1 MMEDAATV
9 DIQGPG
15 RIAMGI
21 LDGDGF
27 SLPLAMDNEVVEASI
42 VFTESA
48 TLAISQSMGNDSE
61 THVLIISVQSGGCS
75 GYLYEMN
82 IIEKPE
88 DGSFQTFDVN
98 GTKVVIHNKD
108 SSVLDG
114 ITVDFKNTLMGGG
127 FQIINPNADKTCGCG
142 QSFG

>member
-48 TLAISQSMGNDSE
+48 TLAISQSMVNDSE

-75 GYLYEMN
+75 G
-82 IIEKPE
+82 
-88 DGSFQTFDVN
+88 
-98 GTKVVIHNKD
+98 
-108 SSVLDG
+108 
-114 ITVDFKNTLMGGG
+114 
-127 FQIINPNADKTCGCG
+127 
-142 QSFG
+142 